1 MQQIQCLLDYSIN
14 CFINLPSESKILL
27 FSDYITMSDFELS
40 DVAFTDSEISRTST
54 DTEDES
60 KDLCDDLTVL
70 DVDINTIEDGDF
82 EYVSVIDSSRDVC
95 TREEN
100 IVEITWISICS
111 QATVF
116 ITIQQLLGMSKNQIK

>member
-54 DTEDES
+54 DTEDVS
-60 KDLCDDLTVL
+60 NDFCDDLSVS
-70 DVDINTIEDGDF
+70 DVDLDIIEDGDI
-82 EYVSVIDSSRDVC
+82 EDVSVIDSSREVS
-95 TREEN
+95 TSEEN
-100 IVEITWISICS
+100 TVEIVP
-111 QATVF
+111 Q
-116 ITIQQLLGMSKNQIK
+116 